1 MHKNTSTSLVGE
13 MQIKT
18 TDTTLYLLEWLIP
31 KRQKIINVGEG
42 VEKRE
47 PLYTVGAATM
57 KSSMESL
64 QKIKNNTTI
73 GQSFLLVYIYPKNI
87 TLIQKDL
94 CTPVFSEALF
104 IIAKI

>member
-1 MHKNTSTSLVGE
+1 MHKNMSTSLVGE

-18 TDTTLYLLEWLIP
+18 TDTTLYLLEWLLS
-31 KRQKIINVGEG
+31 KRQIIINVGEG

-57 KSSMESL
+57 KSGMESL

-73 GQSFLLVYIYPKNI
+73 GQSFSASVYLSKEYNTNSKRHMH
-87 TLIQKDL
+87 L
-94 CTPVFSEALF
+94 CVL
-104 IIAKI
+104 

>member
-73 GQSFLLVYIYPKNI
+73 GQSFSACVYLSKECN
-87 TLIQKDL
+87 TNSKRHMHL
-94 CTPVFSEALF
+94 CVL
-104 IIAKI
+104 